1 METEPTSGLTD
12 HVTPELDELP
22 MIVAVNCPV
31 CELVRETDAGET
43 VTVTFC
49 RCPCPTAT
57 PCNSRVTANRP
68 GTDMARPERVGRTG
82 RREPIAVEVAL
93 VSMNFIVIYP
103 KD

>member
-1 METEPTSGLTD
+1 MEPTAGLTD
-12 HVTPELDELP
+12 HVAPELDELP
-22 MIVAVNCPV
+22 VIVAVNCWV
-31 CELVRETDAGET
+31 CELVRAADAGET
-43 VTVTFC
+43 VTVTFW
-49 RCPCPTAT
+49 PCPTAT

-103 KD
+103 KG